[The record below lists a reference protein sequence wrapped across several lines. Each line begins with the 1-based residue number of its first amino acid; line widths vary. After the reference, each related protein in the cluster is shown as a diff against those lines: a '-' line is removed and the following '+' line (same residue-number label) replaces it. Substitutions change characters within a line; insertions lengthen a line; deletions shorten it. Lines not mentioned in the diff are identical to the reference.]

1 MYESNEAKYQ
11 QKLMDIRLKLVHV
24 IDLLGINDKQHMP
37 KNNEEERIDK
47 HKQDNHKLKYL

>member
-11 QKLMDIRLKLVHV
+11 QKLKDIRLKLVHV

-37 KNNEEERIDK
+37 KNDEEGRIDK